1 MKKAAASSTVKIIV
15 DTVKEA
21 SENGTFGKF
30 AIDLTSIKGERE
42 LCNINDDLSWLFV
55 PMLIDNPVF
64 MTVVYFHTD
73 DVLFW
78 LIYSI

>member
-1 MKKAAASSTVKIIV
+1 MKKAAASNTVKTIV
-15 DTVKEA
+15 DIVKEA

-30 AIDLTSIKGERE
+30 AIDLMSIKGERE

-64 MTVVYFHTD
+64 MTVIYFHTD
-73 DVLFW
+73 DVVLF
-78 LIYSI
+78 